1 MHGDDDSTRP
11 TTLERRG
18 DVVGG
23 SYRLGAILG
32 IGELGVVYAAVH
44 RSRGRAVALKLP
56 RPDLAIDP
64 VVREQFRTEA
74 LAGARIRHRNV
85 VSIMDFGEDGGV
97 PYLVMEHVVGRR
109 LGDLVA
115 ERGGMPVAMAVRI
128 VGQILAGLQAVHD
141 AGIVHSDVRCANILV
156 EAAPGSSAVPRL
168 IDFGFA
174 RFVDDPGAGCAGPEW
189 LTAGTPE
196 YLAPDLIRGDAPT
209 FASDVYAAGVLLYK
223 LVTGVTPFAG
233 GTRAQVL
240 RRQLWQPPMPLS
252 WWAPHRGIPTALDEV
267 VGCALAKDPAHRFAD
282 AGAFRA
288 ALGAALGA
296 ELGAAWTRVPPG
308 EPGPARSVAVA
319 ATVHDAR

>member
-1 MHGDDDSTRP
+1 MHDDDGSARRTAVA
-11 TTLERRG
+11 RRG

-23 SYRLGAILG
+23 SYRLGALLG
-32 IGELGVVYAAVH
+32 IGEVGVVYAAVH
-44 RSRGRAVALKLP
+44 RSRGRTVALKLP
-56 RPDLAIDP
+56 RPELAFDR
-64 VVREQFRTEA
+64 VVREQFRSEA
-74 LAGARIRHRNV
+74 LAGSRIRHRNV

-109 LGDLVA
+109 LGELVA
-115 ERGGMPVAMAVRI
+115 KRGGMTVAMAVRI
-128 VGQILAGLQAVHD
+128 VDQILAGLQAVHD
-141 AGIVHSDVRCANILV
+141 AGIVHSDVRCANILI
-156 EAAPGSSAVPRL
+156 EAVPSNSLVPRL

-174 RFVDDPGAGCAGPEW
+174 RLVDDPSAGCAGPEW

-267 VGCALAKDPAHRFAD
+267 VACALAKDPAHRFAD

-288 ALGAALGA
+288 AFVDALGD
-296 ELGAAWTRVPPG
+296 AWTCVPPG
-308 EPGPARSVAVA
+308 ETEPARSAGA
-319 ATVHDAR
+319 APIVHGAR